1 VSDESSRALPERCSS
16 TGPRVLLIGDSAE
29 TEAARTILAGAG
41 YATRLE
47 RDGCAALSALDDAPY
62 DLVVAGSPLIDCDG
76 VGLLRAIRNRPGHA
90 DLYVIAL
97 TTPPGPAPVQ
107 VLAGGADDY
116 LEVPFDEVHLLARAR
131 AGVRN
136 AQLHTSEARLRTLI
150 ANVPGAIYRC
160 ANDEDWTMELI
171 SDDIE
176 RISGYPPA
184 DFINSAVRSFA
195 SIIHPDDRDQVA
207 KSVAEAIQQGHQFA
221 LEYRITRADGSLAYV
236 LERGQQVN
244 DSTGRSWLDGV
255 IFDITEWRLA
265 EDRLHDSKRR
275 LAIAEDR
282 ERIARE
288 LHDGI
293 IQHLFGLGMQLQAAS
308 ALADRPDAI
317 RGSLAASVTCL
328 DTVIEDVRNYV
339 FGLRPMLLADRELP
353 DALQRLTTS
362 LQDRSQLVVVLDIDP
377 ALASRLAPHAV
388 DIVQLTREALSNVHR
403 HAQATTC
410 RVSLQPSD
418 GLAILR
424 IDDDGRGFDPTTYIG
439 NGQGLRNIAERS
451 AALGA
456 RLDIHSGATGTTLNV
471 HLPL

>member
-1 VSDESSRALPERCSS
+1 MSDESCRALPERCSVA
-16 TGPRVLLIGDSAE
+16 GARVLLIGDSAE
-29 TEAARTILAGAG
+29 TQAARAVLAGAG
-41 YATRLE
+41 CATRLE
-47 RDGCAALSALDDAPY
+47 RDGCAALSALDEGPY
-62 DLVVAGSPLIDCDG
+62 DLAVAGSPLIDCAG
-76 VGLLRAIRNRPGHA
+76 IELLRAIRSRPGHA

-97 TTPPGPAPVQ
+97 TTPSGPAPVQ
-107 VLAGGADDY
+107 VLAAGADDY
-116 LEVPFDEVHLLARAR
+116 LEVPFDEVNLLARAR
-131 AGVRN
+131 AGLRN
-136 AQLHTSEARLRTLI
+136 AQLHASETRLRTLI
-150 ANVPGAIYRC
+150 ANAPGAIYRC
-160 ANDEDWTMELI
+160 ANDEGWTMELI

-207 KSVAEAIQQGHQFA
+207 KAVAEATQQGHQFV
-221 LEYRITRADGSLAYV
+221 LEYRITRADGSLAHV
-236 LERGQQVN
+236 LERGQQVS

-255 IFDITEWRLA
+255 ICDITERRLA
-265 EDRLHDSKRR
+265 EDRLHDSRSR

-308 ALADRPDAI
+308 RLAERPDAM
-317 RGSLAASVTCL
+317 RSSLARGVACL
-328 DTVIEDVRNYV
+328 DTVIEDIRNYV
-339 FGLRPMLLADRELP
+339 FGLRPMLLADHELP
-353 DALQRLTTS
+353 DALQRLTAS
-362 LQDRSQLVVVLDIDP
+362 LQDRSQLVVVLDVDP
-377 ALASRLAPHAV
+377 DLASRLAPRAA

-424 IDDDGRGFDPTTYIG
+424 IDDDGHGFDPAAYTG

-456 RLDIHSGATGTTLNV
+456 RLDLRSGATGTTLSV